1 MSEAIE
7 LQQLNKHNVK
17 DVVKLF
23 EICFHASCSTKDF
36 LHKYNFEDTKFTNL
50 AYLVYYNSEIA
61 GFFGVIY
68 EEMISNEE
76 SRNCIEVDEK
86 YIISTNGFS
95 EYLKKK
101 NKFTTKAFNKKSFR
115 SNDNKFLKP
124 KELLQT
130 INKEYQN
137 YIF

>member
-1 MSEAIE
+1 MKNI
-7 LQQLNKHNVK
+7 L
-17 DVVKLF
+17 
-23 EICFHASCSTKDF
+23 
-36 LHKYNFEDTKFTNL
+36 L
-50 AYLVYYNSEIA
+50 AQMDLV
-61 GFFGVIY
+61 
-68 EEMISNEE
+68 
-76 SRNCIEVDEK
+76 
-86 YIISTNGFS
+86 
-95 EYLKKK
+95 YLKKK